1 LRTVVV
7 AVVVV
12 SFVVVV
18 VAFIEDDEVVSVA
31 GVGAT
36 PVEVVVAVLGL
47 ALMEPVALV
56 DVSVPVVA
64 LGLVDS
70 VLVAGLRLMLVPASV
85 VPVVVEVE
93 VLPVAPGLAEPVPP
107 CDVPVAEVP
116 LEPVPP
122 LCARA
127 TPPATPMMQRA
138 AVAKV
143 DLTFMCVSC

>member
-93 VLPVAPGLAEPVPP
+93 VLPVAPGLAEP